1 LTETDARTPALEVPE
16 PGLTPGD
23 VVARAEAMRARLL
36 ELQAETEAH
45 AGYSDE
51 THGEFARA
59 GFYRLLAPRRFGGY
73 EFDLTTY
80 YRVMI
85 AVSRGCPSTGWQLC
99 LAGAHC
105 LQLASYWDER
115 AQIDLFGP
123 DGHFLASMSQTSQDA
138 LATPVD
144 GGYRLRGTW
153 HYASGIPHATHHMAF
168 ARVAGG
174 EPGAEPETVMAVVP
188 RADFTMLDDWG
199 GLIGLKGSGS
209 QSVRVDDAFV
219 PAHHVIPFGMFQDL
233 EHGSPGYRL
242 HGNPLYAGQFM
253 GTALGTINC
262 VQVGNAQAVLDEYER
277 LITSRRTMA
286 MVGRQGVPRFEDRDF
301 QRCFGLGMSYVD
313 AAESIVLRTGDL
325 YLEYSRQGVEEG
337 IPFSPER
344 TMRLYGQQMTAHKLC
359 WEAGD
364 LLFRTSSSSGAMDG
378 TRMQRYWRDLS
389 AMRANGLHQ
398 LDFRAPSI
406 AHAHFGLPIGFL

>member
-1 LTETDARTPALEVPE
+1 LTDTAASTGEPVSSEPVPTPAEII
-16 PGLTPGD
+16 
-23 VVARAEAMRARLL
+23 ARAEAMRPWLL
-36 ELQAETEAH
+36 ELQAETEERAQF
-45 AGYSDE
+45 SKE
-51 THGEFARA
+51 TNDQFERA
-59 GFYRLLAPRRFGGY
+59 GFYRILAPRRFGGF
-73 EFDLTTY
+73 ELDLATY
-80 YRVMI
+80 YKVMI
-85 AVSRGCPSTGWQLC
+85 AISRGCPSTGWQLS

-105 LQLASYWDER
+105 LQLASYWDEQ

-123 DGHFLASMSQTSQDA
+123 DGRFLASMSQTSQDA
-138 LATPVD
+138 VATPVD
-144 GGYRLRGTW
+144 GGYLLRGTW
-153 HYASGIPHATHHMAF
+153 QYASGVPHATHHMGLAHL
-168 ARVAGG
+168 GG
-174 EPGAEPETVMAVVP
+174 GDPDAPPETVMAVIP
-188 RADFTMLDDWG
+188 RASFTMLDDWG

-209 QSVRVDDAFV
+209 QSVRVEDAFI

-233 EHGSPGYRL
+233 ENGSPGYRL

-253 GTALGTINC
+253 ATALGTINC
-262 VQVGNAQAVLDEYER
+262 VSVGNAQAVLDEYEG

-286 MVGRQGVPRFEDRDF
+286 PMGSSGVPRFEDRDF
-301 QRCFGLGMSYVD
+301 QRCLGLAMSYID
-313 AAESIVLRTGDL
+313 AAESIVLQTGDL
-325 YLEYSRQGVEEG
+325 YLEYSRQGVEHG

-398 LDFRAPSI
+398 LDFRAPAI
-406 AHAHFGLPIGFL
+406 AQARFGLPINFL